1 LKPLFSVRR
10 CPPIVAAAAAQT
22 TLPYIH
28 SYLKKKAKKK
38 RKETRESK
46 MPGRK
51 AKKEARPALNENKF
65 VQKPNRSW
73 AKPKARSGE
82 SKSYEIATN
91 GIPSRIC
98 INEAT
103 VAVKIII
110 VLMEVKVQ
118 SLRKY

>member
-1 LKPLFSVRR
+1 
-10 CPPIVAAAAAQT
+10 
-22 TLPYIH
+22 
-28 SYLKKKAKKK
+28 
-38 RKETRESK
+38 
-46 MPGRK
+46 MPGCK
-51 AKKEARPALNENKF
+51 TKKEARPALNENKF